1 MGRLIA
7 SRPLFWIV
15 AVLIL
20 IVLGGVVVSHSEAI
34 YVPLT
39 MAQAKAY
46 IDMAGPDEIAKEI
59 IAFDWIQHVTPDV
72 QVPASVVAVH
82 GRDVSVAWQAP
93 LIVDVPLLAGSTI
106 VMPKYKITLQ
116 DTTWKEVVPAA
127 SSGGYI
133 EAALLG
139 AAAGAIA
146 VLLLRH

>member
-1 MGRLIA
+1 MGRSIA

-59 IAFDWIQHVTPDV
+59 IAFDWIQHVAPDV

-93 LIVDVPLLAGSTI
+93 LLVDYPAIPGLPMVLPSFKVELKD
-106 VMPKYKITLQ
+106 VNYKG
-116 DTTWKEVVPAA
+116 VVPAA
-127 SSGGYI
+127 STGGYI
-133 EAALLG
+133 EAFFIG
-139 AAAGAIA
+139 AAAGAIT
-146 VLLLRH
+146 VLLFRH